1 MASKCLPCIA
11 AESALASP
19 VSAAKIA
26 GLKLPTRLI
35 ARAIL
40 MVLLYMQLFLRKR
53 MILNSGQCGGTFCI
67 PA

>member
-11 AESALASP
+11 AESAVASP
-19 VSAAKIA
+19 VSVAKTA

-35 ARAIL
+35 AKAIF

-53 MILNSGQCGGTFCI
+53 MIVTAVYTGASCR